1 MEWEVALIKALI
13 HTRNA
18 VADYNPEFAV
28 CDSTLTADQKRW
40 ARSIIQS
47 AVESF
52 DKNSAPKYIVE
63 TQGEDVLAGVI
74 CLTSSLSIDEKFF
87 HDDKGRS
94 IRVFIGCI
102 FKRGSKQI
110 PDLNLNRCADLF
122 TKYLD
127 NVWDRK
133 SFFDAKSASDS
144 DFEIASEINFGDS
157 DFRSRLR
164 EYANN
169 SIQKK
174 TPDIPK
180 RITNNQ
186 NKSIIPII
194 AIAGAIILAMILI
207 LTKR

>member
-1 MEWEVALIKALI
+1 MIKALI

-52 DKNSAPKYIVE
+52 DKNSAPRYIVE

-74 CLTSSLSIDEKFF
+74 CLTSSLNIDEKFF

-144 DFEIASEINFGDS
+144 DFEITSKIDFGDS

-174 TPDIPK
+174 TLDIPK
-180 RITNNQ
+180 KIERNQ
-186 NKSIIPII
+186 NKSIVPII
-194 AIAGAIILAMILI
+194 AIAGAIILAIVILI
-207 LTKR
+207 LTTR